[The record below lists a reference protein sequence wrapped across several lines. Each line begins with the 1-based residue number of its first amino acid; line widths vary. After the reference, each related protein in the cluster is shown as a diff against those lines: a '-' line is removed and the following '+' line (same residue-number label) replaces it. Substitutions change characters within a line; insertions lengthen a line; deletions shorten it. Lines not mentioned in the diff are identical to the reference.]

1 MTFSSVF
8 LGVAT
13 ALMVKVFPLFTV
25 FVFGTP
31 VSFVVLIF
39 VTLTVTITFLLPAF
53 TVIFAVPTFFPVI
66 TPLEFTAAILLLEEL
81 YVILSLLVTGFRT
94 GFRVTFFPLTT
105 LTVDFRFVIAYV
117 VTLTVT
123 SILVFTP
130 LFNMIVTHVEPFLFF
145 AVSLNVPFLFT
156 LETVTRPGSF
166 GVTLFR

>member
-1 MTFSSVF
+1 MKFF
-8 LGVAT
+8 
-13 ALMVKVFPLFTV
+13 

-105 LTVDFRFVIAYV
+105 LTVDFRFVIACV

-130 LFNMIVTHVEPFLFF
+130 LFNVIVTHVEPFLFF

-156 LETVTRPGSF
+156 LETVTRPVSF

>member
-1 MTFSSVF
+1 MKFF
-8 LGVAT
+8 
-13 ALMVKVFPLFTV
+13 

-94 GFRVTFFPLTT
+94 GFRVTFF
-105 LTVDFRFVIAYV
+105 
-117 VTLTVT
+117 
-123 SILVFTP
+123 
-130 LFNMIVTHVEPFLFF
+130 
-145 AVSLNVPFLFT
+145 
-156 LETVTRPGSF
+156 SF
-166 GVTLFR
+166 DYTDCGLQVCDCLCSDSDCNQYIGLHATIQCDRHPC

>member
-1 MTFSSVF
+1 MKFF
-8 LGVAT
+8 
-13 ALMVKVFPLFTV
+13 

-105 LTVDFRFVIAYV
+105 LTVDFRFVIACV

-130 LFNMIVTHVEPFLFF
+130 LFNVIVTHVEPFLFF

-156 LETVTRPGSF
+156 LKTVTRPVSF